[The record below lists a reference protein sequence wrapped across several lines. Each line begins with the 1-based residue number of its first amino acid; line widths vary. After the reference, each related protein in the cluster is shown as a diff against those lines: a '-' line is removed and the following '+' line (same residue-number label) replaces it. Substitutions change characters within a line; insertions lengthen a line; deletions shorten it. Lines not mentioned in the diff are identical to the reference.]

1 VGKDD
6 PLGRLN
12 TPTLSFAR
20 MGHPAGC
27 AVIALLL
34 LLFGKGAG
42 EVQGCFD
49 ELLTERVVAV
59 GLGGGADPAGHAAA
73 AHDGGG
79 DAGDL
84 VGPGFVVLADAQE
97 QAALARSDEQVA
109 VEQPRPSAE
118 HGFFGEA
125 AGAAEAG
132 FYEFF

>member
-1 VGKDD
+1 
-6 PLGRLN
+6 
-12 TPTLSFAR
+12 
-20 MGHPAGC
+20 MGHS

-34 LLFGKGAG
+34 FLFGEGAG
-42 EVQGCFD
+42 EVEGCVD

-84 VGPGFVVLADAQE
+84 VGPCFVVLADAQE
-97 QAALARSDEQVA
+97 QAAAARATEQIA
-109 VEQPRPSAE
+109 MQQPCPSAE

-125 AGAAEAG
+125 AGVAEVG